1 MTPTDHSGKGPR
13 GPEEVGMGPMGQRMT
28 GEAGA
33 TNGPDAASSCPTPQ
47 NELLVITKSSQM
59 NAAGK

>member
-1 MTPTDHSGKGPR
+1 
-13 GPEEVGMGPMGQRMT
+13 MGPMGQRMT

-33 TNGPDAASSCPTPQ
+33 TNGPDAAYGRPIPQ